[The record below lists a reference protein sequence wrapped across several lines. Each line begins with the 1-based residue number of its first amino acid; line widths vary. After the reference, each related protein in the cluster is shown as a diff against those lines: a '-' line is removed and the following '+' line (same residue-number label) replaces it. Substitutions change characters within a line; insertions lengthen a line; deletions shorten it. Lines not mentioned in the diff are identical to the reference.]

1 MGFLLYISYHGAF
14 IYSYGILLYGCIP
27 SGLTMTKI
35 KDYDLITVDE
45 HRIQTTIDVYFQW
58 KTLDIM
64 LSTLSTRGINFPS
77 EISENIVCYTCG
89 YFLNKGSSG
98 DAIDP
103 NGNRI
108 IEIKGS
114 SSTGPS
120 SFSPSERFDELVFVK
135 LNKQNEAN
143 FPIKVDQRDI
153 CDVKASEVPNID
165 IILGGFPCQA
175 FSIAGYRKG
184 FEDEKGRGTLF
195 FEILRII
202 KAKKPKAIL
211 LENVK
216 NLVSHDNGNTFR
228 VILEALKDVGY
239 HVKYAVLNAM
249 EYGNIPQNR
258 ERIYIVGFRTK
269 KVFEKFTFPEPIPL
283 KKTIHDVIDFI
294 NPVDEKYL
302 YTKGK
307 YKGDIYDKLV
317 AAMDDSNAV
326 YQWRRKYVRKNM
338 SGVVPTLTANQGEGG
353 HNVCL
358 VKTKQGI
365 RKMTPKECFN
375 TQGFPESFVLP
386 DIADGRLYKQAGNS
400 VCVSVVQRIAEQM
413 LVAMK

>member
-1 MGFLLYISYHGAF
+1 MERIGIHPFFPRLYLRRAAFLFNLLYNELSNLF
-14 IYSYGILLYGCIP
+14 IRQERMLYMYSVASFFAGVGGIDLGFE
-27 SGLTMTKI
+27 LTKQARTI
-35 KDYDLITVDE
+35 YANEIDPYP
-45 HRIQTTIDVYFQW
+45 IQTF
-58 KTLDIM
+58 
-64 LSTLSTRGINFPS
+64 
-77 EISENIVCYTCG
+77 
-89 YFLNKGSSG
+89 
-98 DAIDP
+98 
-103 NGNRI
+103 
-108 IEIKGS
+108 
-114 SSTGPS
+114 
-120 SFSPSERFDELVFVK
+120 
-135 LNKQNEAN
+135 EAN

-202 KAKKPKAIL
+202 KVKKPKAIL

-239 HVKYAVLNAM
+239 HVRYAVLNAM

-386 DIADGRLYKQAGNS
+386 DISDGRLYKQAGNS

>member
-1 MGFLLYISYHGAF
+1 MYTIASFFAGVGGIDLGFELTKQART
-14 IYSYGILLYGCIP
+14 IYANEIDPYP
-27 SGLTMTKI
+27 
-35 KDYDLITVDE
+35 
-45 HRIQTTIDVYFQW
+45 IQTF
-58 KTLDIM
+58 
-64 LSTLSTRGINFPS
+64 
-77 EISENIVCYTCG
+77 
-89 YFLNKGSSG
+89 
-98 DAIDP
+98 
-103 NGNRI
+103 
-108 IEIKGS
+108 
-114 SSTGPS
+114 
-120 SFSPSERFDELVFVK
+120 
-135 LNKQNEAN
+135 EAN

-228 VILEALKDVGY
+228 VILEALKDAGY
-239 HVKYAVLNAM
+239 HVRYAVLNAM
-249 EYGNIPQNR
+249 EYGNTPQNR
-258 ERIYIVGFRTK
+258 ERIYIVGFKSK

-317 AAMDDSNAV
+317 VAMDDSNAV

-375 TQGFPESFVLP
+375 TQGFPESFLLP
-386 DIADGRLYKQAGNS
+386 NIADGRLYKQAGNS
-400 VCVSVVQRIAEQM
+400 VCVSVVKRIAEQI
-413 LVAMK
+413 LVAMN

>member
-1 MGFLLYISYHGAF
+1 M
-14 IYSYGILLYGCIP
+14 YS
-27 SGLTMTKI
+27 
-35 KDYDLITVDE
+35 V
-45 HRIQTTIDVYFQW
+45 
-58 KTLDIM
+58 
-64 LSTLSTRGINFPS
+64 
-77 EISENIVCYTCG
+77 
-89 YFLNKGSSG
+89 
-98 DAIDP
+98 A
-103 NGNRI
+103 
-108 IEIKGS
+108 
-114 SSTGPS
+114 
-120 SFSPSERFDELVFVK
+120 SFF
-135 LNKQNEAN
+135 
-143 FPIKVDQRDI
+143 
-153 CDVKASEVPNID
+153 
-165 IILGGFPCQA
+165 
-175 FSIAGYRKG
+175 AGYRKG

-228 VILEALKDVGY
+228 VILEALKDAGY
-239 HVKYAVLNAM
+239 HVRYAVLNAM

-269 KVFEKFTFPEPIPL
+269 KIFEKFTFPEPIPL

>member
-1 MGFLLYISYHGAF
+1 MEYIHSFPRLYLRRAAFLFNLLYNELSNLF
-14 IYSYGILLYGCIP
+14 IRQERMLYMYSVASFFAGVGGIDLGFE
-27 SGLTMTKI
+27 LTKQARTI
-35 KDYDLITVDE
+35 YANEIDPYP
-45 HRIQTTIDVYFQW
+45 IQTF
-58 KTLDIM
+58 
-64 LSTLSTRGINFPS
+64 
-77 EISENIVCYTCG
+77 
-89 YFLNKGSSG
+89 
-98 DAIDP
+98 
-103 NGNRI
+103 
-108 IEIKGS
+108 
-114 SSTGPS
+114 
-120 SFSPSERFDELVFVK
+120 
-135 LNKQNEAN
+135 EAN

-228 VILEALKDVGY
+228 VILEALKDAGY
-239 HVKYAVLNAM
+239 HVRYAVLNAM

-258 ERIYIVGFRTK
+258 ERIYIVGFKNK

-317 AAMDDSNAV
+317 VAMDDSNAV

-386 DIADGRLYKQAGNS
+386 NIADGRLYKQAGNS
-400 VCVSVVQRIAEQM
+400 VCVSVVKRIAEQI

>member
-1 MGFLLYISYHGAF
+1 MYSVASFFAGVGGIDLGFELTKQART
-14 IYSYGILLYGCIP
+14 IYANEIDPYP
-27 SGLTMTKI
+27 
-35 KDYDLITVDE
+35 
-45 HRIQTTIDVYFQW
+45 IQTF
-58 KTLDIM
+58 
-64 LSTLSTRGINFPS
+64 
-77 EISENIVCYTCG
+77 
-89 YFLNKGSSG
+89 
-98 DAIDP
+98 
-103 NGNRI
+103 
-108 IEIKGS
+108 
-114 SSTGPS
+114 
-120 SFSPSERFDELVFVK
+120 
-135 LNKQNEAN
+135 EAN

-228 VILEALKDVGY
+228 VILEALKDAGY
-239 HVKYAVLNAM
+239 HVRYAVLNAM
-249 EYGNIPQNR
+249 EYGNTPQNR
-258 ERIYIVGFRTK
+258 ERIYIVGFKTK
-269 KVFEKFTFPEPIPL
+269 KAFEKFTFPEPIPL
-283 KKTIHDVIDFI
+283 KKTIHDVIDFM

-317 AAMDDSNAV
+317 AAMDDSNSV

-386 DIADGRLYKQAGNS
+386 NIADSRLYKQAGNS
-400 VCVSVVQRIAEQM
+400 VCVSVVKRIAEQI
-413 LVAMK
+413 LVAMN